1 MPDSVSTDLSK
12 QPSEILLKKDRL
24 DFKPA
29 KQKKPVKPARPK
41 LKLAPSSLFFPTCK
55 LPGGKQSQ
63 DYSFDI
69 TASGS
74 PRKGSSGPA
83 SYTFSIKRNLLSF
96 GYDHLPDGLEL
107 VKTGDDTAQIRGI
120 PTGGGT
126 YAFSLEVTDDRN
138 NRGVQKYS
146 LAIALDLNRYHSSVD
161 QLCVGQDGETVFS
174 PLEQEISTFD
184 PQDKENYPLAL
195 CEFLS
200 YKAAQAYNDADI
212 IEEELRQTGEVTQQK
227 FSHFK
232 FFDSTVPMK
241 TGVEKKPG
249 KDSGTAVP
257 ERWFEGLE
265 QRRDSSSEPLTRQE
279 KKRLKKVEATRLAID
294 TQAFGFVFENK
305 AFIISR
311 GTVSLQD
318 WRTDLDTNLTDEVL
332 EKEKLLNRVKRLFG
346 LRRKSVHLTEPER
359 ILIGEENL
367 KAGEAGRHVGFATG
381 WAAIRDETEAWFE
394 AINKEKGE
402 QPYELVFSGH
412 SLGGALSFVGAH
424 AFAKNGHKI
433 HSVVT
438 FGAPSVGRKKEE
450 VIKSAENAKK
460 MKTALI
466 LERDAVEKT
475 HFVDEYND
483 TLNLADRTIRVQ
495 AIPDAV
501 PVSLRLHGFT
511 HVGRV
516 WHLHFPP
523 LPQPFAA
530 VRKRWIYGPILMVGR
545 FFLRSDSSVKDVM
558 SSKILSYAMLYGG
571 PFIAALASAHSSES
585 RYAVFLSALSY
596 RKMRAA
602 RTGNFLEDISET
614 DEVKRAELEEVY
626 EGGYALAMQD
636 FETHLD
642 FIRGKALRRTWFGKI
657 VKQKRIRPR
666 MVPHHKKQLSLS
678 KTYYG
683 DKNIEF
689 LF

>member
-1 MPDSVSTDLSK
+1 MPDSVSTNLSK
-12 QPSEILLKKDRL
+12 QSTENPLKQEGA

-29 KQKKPVKPARPK
+29 KRTKPVQPAKPK

-63 DYSFDI
+63 DYSFEI
-69 TASGS
+69 KASGS
-74 PRKGSSGPA
+74 PRKTGNGSA
-83 SYTFSIKRNLLSF
+83 SYTFSIKRLFLSF
-96 GYDHLPDGLEL
+96 GYDQLPDGLEL
-107 VKTGDDTAQIRGI
+107 VKTGDDTAEIRGVL
-120 PTGGGT
+120 TGGGT
-126 YAFSLEVTDDRN
+126 YVFSVEVTDDQN

-146 LAIALDLNRYHSSVD
+146 LAIALDLDRYHSYVD
-161 QLCVGQDGETVFS
+161 QLCVGQDGEAVFS
-174 PLEQEISTFD
+174 PSQREISAFE
-184 PQDKENYPLAL
+184 PADKDNYPLSL

-212 IEEELRQTGEVTQQK
+212 IARELSHTEKVTQQK

-241 TGVEKKPG
+241 TGVEKKSG
-249 KDSGTAVP
+249 KTSDTSVP

-265 QRRDSSSEPLTRQE
+265 HRRNSSSEPLTRPE
-279 KKRLKKVEATRLAID
+279 KKRLKKIEATRRGID

-318 WRTDLDTNLTDEVL
+318 WRTDLDTNLTDDVL

-346 LRRKSVHLTEPER
+346 LRRKSVHLTEQER

-367 KAGEAGRHVGFATG
+367 KTGEAGRHVGFATG
-381 WAAIRDETEAWFE
+381 WAAIRDEVEAWFD
-394 AINKEKGE
+394 AINQAKGG
-402 QPYELVFSGH
+402 QPYQLVFSGH

-424 AFAKNGHKI
+424 AFAKKGHEI

-450 VIKSAENAKK
+450 VIKSAENARK

-483 TLNLADRTIRVQ
+483 SLNLADRTIRVQ

-602 RTGNFLEDISET
+602 RTGHFLEDISET
-614 DEVKRAELEEVY
+614 DEVKKAELAEVY
-626 EGGYALAMQD
+626 KGGYALAIQD

-642 FIRGKALRRTWFGKI
+642 FIRGKAFRRTWFGKI

-666 MVPHHKKQLSLS
+666 MVPHHKKQISLS